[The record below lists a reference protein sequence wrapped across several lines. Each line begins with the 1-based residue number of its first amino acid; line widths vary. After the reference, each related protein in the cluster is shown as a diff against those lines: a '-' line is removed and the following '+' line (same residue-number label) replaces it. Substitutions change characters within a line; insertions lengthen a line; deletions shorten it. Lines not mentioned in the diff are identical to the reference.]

1 MRETRLVAAGIIL
14 FAALGAFLVAG
25 QARGDETAKEPAAIL
40 EFGPAAEVPIRGGG
54 SSFGPSIA
62 METTPIE
69 GWLEIEGGVSTLF
82 KRGQIEWDVDFLF
95 KKPFNLSPTVEFM
108 FGIGPSWSHT
118 IAHGHTDDTLGAEA
132 ALDFMF
138 WPWASRRIGWFLE
151 PSYGYSFSSGHER
164 TLSVSAGV
172 LIPIL

>member
-1 MRETRLVAAGIIL
+1 MRETGFVAAGISL
-14 FAALGAFLVAG
+14 CAALGAFLVAG
-25 QARGDETAKEPAAIL
+25 QARGDETTKEPAAIL

-62 METTPIE
+62 MEATPIE
-69 GWLEIEGGVSTLF
+69 DWLEIEGGVSPLF
-82 KRGQIEWDVDFLF
+82 KRGQTEWDFNLLF
-95 KKPFNLSPTVEFM
+95 KKPFTLSPTVEFM
-108 FGIGPSWSHT
+108 FGVGPTWSHT
-118 IAHGHTDDTLGAEA
+118 IARGHTDDTLGAEA

-151 PSYGYSFSSGHER
+151 PSYGYSFSSLHER

-172 LIPIL
+172 LIPIP